1 MRRFATVFCFVAEV
15 AARTG
20 SKGLAVSRATESADS
35 SRLCHR
41 RALLPDLES
50 VRPAITAP
58 PAMEGQPFHLF
69 LIKPSHYDDDG
80 YVIQWARSSIP
91 ANTLATLYGLAL
103 DCAERRVLGN
113 DVDIR
118 ITVWDETNIRIR
130 PDEIIEQIRESG
142 RRALVG
148 LVGVQTNQFPRA
160 VDIARPLRAAGIP
173 VVIGGFHV
181 SGCIAM
187 LPDLPADLQDAMD
200 SGITLFAGEAEG
212 RLDDLLRAAYRN
224 DLLPLYNFMS
234 DLPGLEG
241 AATPFLPLDVVR
253 RTSGIRTSFD
263 AGRGCPFLCSFCT
276 IINVQGRKSR
286 ARSADDV
293 ERLIRVNLSQGVHNF
308 FITDDNLARNQ
319 NWEAIFDRVIRMREE
334 EGLRIHIVAQ
344 VDTMA
349 HRIRGFIAKAG
360 RAGVNRVF
368 IGLENINPDSLKEAR
383 KGQNQITEYR
393 AMLQAWHRVG
403 TLTYAGYIL
412 GFPGDTPAS
421 IERDI
426 RIIQRELPIDLL
438 EFFILTPLPGSADHK
453 KLHLEGV
460 EMEPDMNRYDVVHV
474 TTRHPTM
481 SDEELLGIY
490 RKAWD
495 IYYSAEHVETVI
507 RRAKAWGYDPRNMML
522 KLLMFHA
529 VPRIENMHPLE
540 GGVFRRKYRR
550 DRRPGMPLESLLAFY
565 PRYAWEILS
574 KHVRFALMF
583 WQHRRIL
590 RRVQGG
596 TSSHADVAMTPVQ
609 DGEFEQMQLYTA
621 TQAAKSAVVKFRR
634 RKEAHGRPV
643 AHAVEEPALDAPAPT
658 AP

>member
-1 MRRFATVFCFVAEV
+1 M
-15 AARTG
+15 
-20 SKGLAVSRATESADS
+20 
-35 SRLCHR
+35 
-41 RALLPDLES
+41 
-50 VRPAITAP
+50 
-58 PAMEGQPFHLF
+58 QPFHLF

-130 PDEIIEQIRESG
+130 PDEIIEQIQESG
-142 RRALVG
+142 GRGLVG

-187 LPDLPADLQDAMD
+187 LPDVPPDLQDAMD

-212 RLDDLLRAAYRN
+212 QLDDLLRTAYRN
-224 DLLPLYNFMS
+224 ELRPLYNFMN

-241 AATPFLPLDVVR
+241 AATPYLPLDVVR
-253 RTSGIRTSFD
+253 RTAGVRTSFD

-293 ERLIRVNLSQGVHNF
+293 ERLIRANLSQGVHNF

-319 NWEAIFDRVIRMREE
+319 NWEAIFDRLIRMREE
-334 EGLRIHIVAQ
+334 EGLRIGIVAQ

-368 IGLENINPDSLKEAR
+368 IGLESINPASLKEAR

-453 KLHLEGV
+453 KLHLAGV
-460 EMEPDMNRYDVVHV
+460 EMERDMNRYDVVHV
-474 TTRHPTM
+474 TTRHSTM

-522 KLLMFHA
+522 KLLTFHA

-540 GGVFRRKYRR
+540 GGLFRRKYRR
-550 DRRPGMPLESLLAFY
+550 DRRPGMPLESRFVFY

-574 KHVRFALMF
+574 KHVRFARMY
-583 WQHRRIL
+583 WQHWRTL
-590 RRVQGG
+590 RRVQRG
-596 TSSHADVAMTPVQ
+596 TSSHADLAMTPVQ

-621 TQAAKSAVVKFRR
+621 TPAAKSVAIKFLR
-634 RKEAHGRPV
+634 RKEAHGRPI
-643 AHAVEEPALDAPAPT
+643 AHAVEKSALDAPTPSAR
-658 AP
+658 